1 MTPVLVSRDQ
11 LISEVTPRKLDE
23 FIGPVNV
30 DLAKRLA
37 FALPELRTKI
47 EKINVELE
55 VVESELYTVVTYSSN
70 TTLSD
75 NDQQLFMSFINEEL
89 IYGENAVF
97 TFPIKTTEEYEY
109 HITV

>member
-1 MTPVLVSRDQ
+1 MTPILVSRDQ
-11 LISEVTPRKLDE
+11 LIFDVTPRKLDE
-23 FIGPVNV
+23 FIGPINV

-47 EKINVELE
+47 EKINIELE
-55 VVESELYTVVTYSSN
+55 VIEGELHTVVTYSSN

-75 NDQQLFMSFINEEL
+75 KEQQLFMSFIDDEL
-89 IYGENAVF
+89 VYGENAVF

-109 HITV
+109 HIIV